1 VAEAEAMNTFT
12 AEMSDDAYTLDWL
25 HFFRQEMDD
34 DITSLGR
41 RWLTRMIWHLE
52 ERVENDLRGKK

>member
-1 VAEAEAMNTFT
+1 MDRVPMNTFT
-12 AEMSDDAYTLDWL
+12 AEMSDDAYTLEWL
-25 HFFRQEMDD
+25 HSLRQEMDE

-52 ERVENDLRGKK
+52 ERVEADLRGKR